1 MTITITKG
9 YTFGATELVTN
20 VKLHAL
26 VDDAVISGDSGDIAD
41 RSVAEIKLDVAG
53 LPSTYYL
60 MSYNGS
66 KFDWVSQQSLV
77 SISASSSFNPYTTVV
92 GTGSL
97 ISYLCSI
104 PHGQNATIVDFTMWY
119 GEKKAFPDDVTIL
132 DANNIL
138 VDFTSYG
145 SLASTCYIRVS
156 K

>member
-26 VDDAVISGDSGDIAD
+26 VDDAVISGDSG
-41 RSVAEIKLDVAG
+41 
-53 LPSTYYL
+53 
-60 MSYNGS
+60 
-66 KFDWVSQQSLV
+66 
-77 SISASSSFNPYTTVV
+77 SSSFNPYTTVV

-104 PHGQNATIVDFTMWY
+104 PHGQNATIIDFTMWY

-145 SLASTCYIRVS
+145 SLASICYIRVS

>member
-1 MTITITKG
+1 MGNLYRG

-26 VDDAVISGDSGDIAD
+26 VDDGTITDGTVTEA
-41 RSVAEIKLDVAG
+41 KLDVTSD
-53 LPSTYYL
+53 PTTDYL
-60 MSYNGS
+60 MRWDGS
-66 KFDWVSQQSLV
+66 KMDWVAQQSLA
-77 SISASSSFNPYTTVV
+77 SISSSSSFNPYTTVV

-104 PHGQNATIVDFTMWY
+104 PHGQNATIIDFTMWY

-145 SLASTCYIRVS
+145 SLASICYIRVS